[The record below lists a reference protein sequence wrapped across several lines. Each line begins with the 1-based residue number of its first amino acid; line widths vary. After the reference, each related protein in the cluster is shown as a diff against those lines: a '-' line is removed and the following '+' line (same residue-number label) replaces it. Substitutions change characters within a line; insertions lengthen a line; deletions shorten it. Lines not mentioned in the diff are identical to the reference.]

1 MPGYSP
7 TVDRFSANDAS
18 LGAYGV
24 LIRRITGLGQVN
36 IAGSGVATNDIWT
49 GGGAYPWMAAAT
61 SLEVLSASAN
71 DSSAGTGARTITIS
85 GLDANYNEISAVV
98 TMNGVAPVAVP
109 IQFLRINGITVT
121 TNGTLRRN
129 DGQITVRDAGGG
141 TVRGLMPVGTIA
153 DQTPARA
160 KQSQYTVPA
169 GHTLLVFDIDL
180 QINSSAGGGGGT
192 VKGADALF
200 YFAGASANSPIT
212 LPRAITC
219 TDNGSSK
226 NLDPKTPIPIQER
239 TDFGLR
245 ASYTSAAGI
254 MLSGSWEGYLFRR
267 IA

>member
-1 MPGYSP
+1 MAYDPE
-7 TVDRFSANDAS
+7 DDANLLPNVS
-18 LGAYGV
+18 LGTYGIQ
-24 LIRRITGLGQVN
+24 IRRVTGLGQVT

-49 GGGAYPWMAAAT
+49 GGGSYPWMSAPT

-71 DSSAGTGARTITIS
+71 DTAAGTGARTITIT
-85 GLDANYNEISAVV
+85 GLDVNYNEISSVV
-98 TMNGVAPVAVP
+98 TMNGAAAVAVSQ
-109 IQFLRINGITVT
+109 QFLRINGISVT
-121 TNGTLRRN
+121 SNGALRRN

-141 TVRGLMPVGTIA
+141 TVRGLIPVGA
-153 DQTPARA
+153 LPDQSPGGA
-160 KQSQYTVPA
+160 KQSQFTVPA

-200 YFAGASANSPIT
+200 YFAGASANTPIR
-212 LPRAITC
+212 LPRAIST
-219 TDNGSSK
+219 TDSGSGK
-226 NLDPKTPIPIQER
+226 NLDNKTPIPVTER

-254 MLSGSWEGYLFRR
+254 ILSGSWEGLLFRR